1 MRIIVVEDQA
11 LVARGLKL
19 TLPRLGH
26 EVCQVARTAAE
37 AVAAV
42 ERHRPDLLTCDV
54 DLGRGGSGV
63 DVAREAHRRW
73 GIRTLF
79 IAARVDADLLAA
91 TRPLSP
97 LGHIAKNHPGEG
109 LTGEGFDAA
118 LAGLLAQVG

>member
-1 MRIIVVEDQA
+1 MRIVVVEDSA
-11 LVARGLKL
+11 LVAMGLRVTL
-19 TLPRLGH
+19 TGLGH
-26 EVCQVARTAAE
+26 EVCEIARTAA
-37 AVAAV
+37 ALDAV

-79 IAARVDADLLAA
+79 IAARVDADLLDA
-91 TRPLSP
+91 TRTIAP

-109 LTGEGFDAA
+109 LAAKGFDGT
-118 LAGLLAQVG
+118 LARHLARVG